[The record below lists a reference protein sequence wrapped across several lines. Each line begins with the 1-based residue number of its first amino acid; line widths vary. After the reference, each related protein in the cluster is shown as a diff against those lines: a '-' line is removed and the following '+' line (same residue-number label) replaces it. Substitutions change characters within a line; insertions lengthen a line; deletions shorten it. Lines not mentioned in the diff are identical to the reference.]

1 MWFTIQAAANNAK
14 TKAERPKTAQAARE
28 AMAGAVL
35 QPTYISEEILAAR
48 HEMALKLK
56 NNLLMIQESA

>member
-1 MWFTIQAAANNAK
+1 
-14 TKAERPKTAQAARE
+14 
-28 AMAGAVL
+28 MAGAVL